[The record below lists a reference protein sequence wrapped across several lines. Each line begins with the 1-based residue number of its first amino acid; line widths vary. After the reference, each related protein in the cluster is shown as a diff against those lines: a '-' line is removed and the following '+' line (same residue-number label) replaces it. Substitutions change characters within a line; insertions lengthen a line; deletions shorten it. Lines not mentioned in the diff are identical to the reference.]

1 MDEIYLI
8 QDDVTHNMKS
18 FMNQVLATLEQLP
31 TYYLSPRYLNLI
43 PRPFYIELKLW
54 ILDNATY

>member
-31 TYYLSPRYLNLI
+31 TYLSPRYLNLI
-43 PRPFYIELKLW
+43 PRPFYIELKL
-54 ILDNATY
+54 